1 MSLSVCVNSSRVKF
15 LDNCI
20 LPFTPLSRNC
30 QVAFQCLHFLLQV
43 LDSSKHLHEDLSHI
57 KVQTVFYNVLPI
69 LRSCLCDRFL
79 GFYILFLVLFLAIG
93 NFYFRKRNDTH
104 SLWDYGLYWLRSEPC
119 EGSILCLLQGKAIIL
134 QSVSFQEKGLH
145 VVITTLEVSRAKD
158 IFETLVRRVAPYCP
172 GSFLPNTAGKLKL
185 DSRGHTYS
193 DIAIASVKT

>member
-43 LDSSKHLHEDLSHI
+43 LDSSKHLHEDLRHI

-104 SLWDYGLYWLRSEPC
+104 SLWDNGLYCLRPSTRGGFFLFLLPGE
-119 EGSILCLLQGKAIIL
+119 EIL
-134 QSVSFQEKGLH
+134 
-145 VVITTLEVSRAKD
+145 
-158 IFETLVRRVAPYCP
+158 
-172 GSFLPNTAGKLKL
+172 
-185 DSRGHTYS
+185 
-193 DIAIASVKT
+193 